1 MRWGWYTTLCKVRNE
16 VFAEFVIIG
25 ARNKIQLWLERM
37 RLERVWLERMR
48 LERVWLERIRL
59 ERMWL
64 ERM

>member
-1 MRWGWYTTLCKVRNE
+1 MCEVRNE

-25 ARNKIQLWLERM
+25 ARNKIQLWP
-37 RLERVWLERMR
+37 ERMR

-59 ERMWL
+59 ERMRL